1 MNQSLAD
8 KLNPNWYSVAIINLL
23 VLGLIMLFYK
33 ELADNTKSYLVPAL
47 LVYTI
52 GNALIGHIQGSYFR
66 ANGMKKGFSEPLW
79 FYYFLYCI
87 WFALFLAY
95 LLYRNVL

>member
-23 VLGLIMLFYK
+23 VLGLVMLFYK
-33 ELADNTKSYLVPAL
+33 ELTENIKSFLVPSL

-52 GNALIGHIQGSYFR
+52 GNALIGHIQGSFFR
-66 ANGMKKGFSEPLW
+66 AKFMEEGFVEPLW
-79 FYYFLYCI
+79 FYYLLYII
-87 WFALFLAY
+87 WFILLLAY
-95 LLYRNVL
+95 LFYRDVL